1 MPVLGFEMYMLLLK
15 KAKRDTL
22 IAAHDQDFIKVYSM
36 YGNFTYLGTAEQNYF
51 YYYRHGMFLPKV
63 YFLAI
68 SQNKNYLIPVSLILL
83 QNKINTLG

>member
-1 MPVLGFEMYMLLLK
+1 MYMLLLK

-36 YGNFTYLGTAEQNYF
+36 YGNFNYLGIAEQNYF
-51 YYYRHGMFLPKV
+51 YYLDMVCFFPK
-63 YFLAI
+63 FTSLAI

-83 QNKINTLG
+83 QNKKNTLG